1 MVTPAPIDRRLSTLL
16 TTRRLW
22 LSGST
27 IPAPLPKKP
36 AAFAASIFAGA
47 IASNGMGPDDDT
59 ATPPGAPNSRR
70 CCR

>member
-1 MVTPAPIDRRLSTLL
+1 MEAQS
-16 TTRRLW
+16 
-22 LSGST
+22 
-27 IPAPLPKKP
+27 PAPLPKKP